1 MEIGAKWPR
10 NKKKSE
16 NTLKSQQDVVKIFCF
31 FSLSGLFI
39 GVLRVPG
46 ENIGRTKLLRL
57 TPLWGRCE

>member
-31 FSLSGLFI
+31 FSLSGLFRS
-39 GVLRVPG
+39 VSRVPA
-46 ENIGRTKLLRL
+46 EKLAVHNF
-57 TPLWGRCE
+57 

>member
-31 FSLSGLFI
+31 LALVVYLEVF
-39 GVLRVPG
+39 
-46 ENIGRTKLLRL
+46 
-57 TPLWGRCE
+57 